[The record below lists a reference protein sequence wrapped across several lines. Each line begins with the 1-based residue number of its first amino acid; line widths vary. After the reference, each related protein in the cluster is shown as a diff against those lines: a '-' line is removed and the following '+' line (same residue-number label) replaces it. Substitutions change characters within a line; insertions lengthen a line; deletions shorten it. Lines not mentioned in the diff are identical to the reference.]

1 MPFLT
6 SPSPDH
12 DADATRNEVIRKQ
25 QEELTRRENELIERE
40 RNLNNRE
47 RALEERDREV
57 FRREQRV
64 AQREGVDTRLV
75 DLRARQLQEL
85 EELVARH
92 REESG
97 V

>member
-12 DADATRNEVIRKQ
+12 DADATRSEAVRKQ
-25 QEELTRRENELIERE
+25 QDELTRREKESTERE
-40 RNLNNRE
+40 RNLNNQE
-47 RALEERDREV
+47 RVLEERDREL

-64 AQREGVDTRLV
+64 AQREGADTRMA
-75 DLRARQLQEL
+75 DLRARQMQEL
-85 EELVARH
+85 EEMVARH